1 MASGGAERRPSMQ
14 ELIRRRRRA
23 GFVGRRDELAAF
35 RENFDLPVDDERH
48 RFLFHVHGN
57 AGVGKTSLVR
67 ELEQLARDRGAL
79 TAYVDEAVGS
89 VPEALSAISAQFARQ
104 GRRFKDLDRL
114 LAAHRDRRHEAESVS
129 AAAAATVDGPQRGP
143 LVDPQPVPSP
153 AGMAA
158 ARAGLVG
165 LGLVPGV
172 GAFAGAVDP
181 AQLAQGA
188 DRLRAG
194 LSARFRNQEDV
205 QLVLSPERVLTPV
218 LITEL
223 SDAAAAAPWIVLFF
237 DTYEIT
243 APILDGWLH
252 EVMTT
257 ERHGA
262 LPANV
267 VVVTAGQRP
276 FDTTRWGGYADFMAD
291 VPLGPFTEL
300 EARGL
305 LADKGV
311 AAEPVVEEVLRLTGG
326 LPVLVSMLAEGRPV
340 DLDDVSDPSSTA
352 VERFLKWE
360 ADPVRRA
367 AALACALPRRLDGDV
382 FRAAVDCADEEAPGL
397 FGWLRSLPFVSDRG
411 DRVQYHA
418 VVRAPMLRLQ
428 RNRSPRGWARRQQRL
443 AETFTAWRAEAEQG
457 VTVDDLWSDDS
468 WWELRLSQTYHL
480 LCADPRGA
488 LPHALRGAV
497 DACDKGEVMAR
508 RWAQL
513 LIEAGDDVEAEGVG
527 RWGRDLLAALAE
539 GSPVDALGLLLDR
552 AGLDTEGQA
561 LARTLRGRDLRESGE
576 YDRALAEYDRAVEL
590 DPEQERAYFGRGF
603 THKLRHE
610 FDAALADLDR
620 AHELDPDADRVLA
633 LRGETHRLRGDHE
646 AAIADL
652 DRAIAM
658 DPADPMPWA
667 DRGLV
672 RNGLGQNDAA
682 LADLDRAVELDPD
695 YAWALVQR
703 AGVHSDREETERALA
718 DLDRALALAPQW
730 SYIVRVRG
738 NALRA
743 AGRWQE
749 ALAEY
754 GRAVELL
761 PDDATAFAGR
771 GVAHSC
777 LDQEEE
783 ALADLD
789 RAVELAPDYV
799 WALGHRSRVHCYRD
813 EYERALADADRA
825 VALLPGDA
833 WCLYCRA
840 NALYGLDRL
849 EEATADLDKA
859 LEADP
864 DYGTALCKRG
874 AIRHE
879 QGRYAEAFEDLER
892 ALDLEPDAAWYLMR
906 HAITCRA
913 TGRIERA
920 LTDIA
925 RYNEA
930 STDSSWGHETAARIH
945 LWCGRPREALAEI
958 SAAVAAGAE
967 ETDLL
972 EELSAVHRRTGR
984 WSLARE
990 AARRMPDEVDSLGF
1004 LALAESGERG
1014 AAAAAPLWRELN
1026 ACLPRSA
1033 DGQPDAASAA
1043 MIAAA
1048 QDDWPAL
1055 DTHLTAFVTSDQ
1067 EWDDLAELAE
1077 LMTELL
1083 HAPGADRGRL
1093 GPRIAR
1099 VAAARDAVR
1108 ARYAE
1113 TTSGEDE
1120 KAW

>member
-89 VPEALSAISAQFARQ
+89 VPEALSAIGAQFARQ

-129 AAAAATVDGPQRGP
+129 AAAAAALEAQQAAGPGP
-143 LVDPQPVPSP
+143 DPVLNAQPSPSP
-153 AGMAA
+153 ASMAA
-158 ARAGLVG
+158 ARASLVG

-300 EARGL
+300 ESRGL
-305 LADKGV
+305 LAGKGV

-340 DLDDVSDPSSTA
+340 DLDDVSDPSATA

-382 FRAAVDCADEEAPGL
+382 FRAAVDCADDEAPGL
-397 FGWLRSLPFVSDRG
+397 FGWLRALPFVSDRG

-428 RNRSPRGWARRQQRL
+428 RNRSPRGWTRQQQRL
-443 AETFTAWRAEAEQG
+443 AELFGGWRAEAEQG
-457 VTVDDLWSDDS
+457 ATEDDLWSDDA
-468 WWELRLSQTYHL
+468 WWELRISQAYHQ

-513 LIEAGDDVEAEGVG
+513 LTEAGDDAEAEGVG
-527 RWGRDLLAALAE
+527 QWGRDLLAELAD

-561 LARTLRGRDLRESGE
+561 LARTLRGRELRESGE
-576 YDRALAEYDRAVEL
+576 YDRALVEYDRAVEL
-590 DPEQERAYFGRGF
+590 DPAQERAYFGRGF
-603 THKLRHE
+603 THKLRE
-610 FDAALADLDR
+610 EYAAALADLDR
-620 AHELDPDADRVLA
+620 AYELDPDADRVLA
-633 LRGETHRLRGDHE
+633 LRGETHRLLGDFD
-646 AAIADL
+646 AAIRDL
-652 DRAIAM
+652 DGAIER
-658 DPADPMPWA
+658 DPTDPMPWA
-667 DRGLV
+667 DRGVARHALG
-672 RNGLGQNDAA
+672 RN
-682 LADLDRAVELDPD
+682 
-695 YAWALVQR
+695 
-703 AGVHSDREETERALA
+703 
-718 DLDRALALAPQW
+718 
-730 SYIVRVRG
+730 
-738 NALRA
+738 
-743 AGRWQE
+743 
-749 ALAEY
+749 
-754 GRAVELL
+754 
-761 PDDATAFAGR
+761 
-771 GVAHSC
+771 
-777 LDQEEE
+777 EE

-789 RAVELAPDYV
+789 RAVELDAEYAWALAQRSSVRSDRGEHEQAVADLDRALELAPEWAWIVRMRGHALRAAGRWQEALDQYGRAIELVPDDATAHAGRGVALSILDQDDEALTELDRAIELAPDYV
-799 WALGHRSRVHCYRD
+799 WALAHRSRQLCYRD

-825 VALLPGDA
+825 VTLLPGDA

-840 NALYGLDRL
+840 DALHGLGRI
-849 EEATADLDKA
+849 EEAAADLDKA
-859 LEADP
+859 VDADP
-864 DYGTALCKRG
+864 DYGNARCKRG
-874 AIRHE
+874 TVRHV
-879 QGRYAEAFEDLER
+879 QGRYTEAFEDLDR
-892 ALDLEPDAAWYLMR
+892 ALELDPDAGWYLMR

-920 LTDIA
+920 LADMA
-925 RYNEA
+925 RYNEV
-930 STDSSWGHETAARIH
+930 STDSSWGHENAARIH

-958 SAAVAAGAE
+958 SAAVAAGAD

-990 AARRMPDEVDSLGF
+990 AARRMSDEVDRLGF

-1014 AAAAAPLWRELN
+1014 AAAAAPLWRELF

-1033 DGQPDAASAA
+1033 DGEPDADSAA
-1043 MIAAA
+1043 MVAAA

-1055 DTHLTAFVTSDQ
+1055 DTHLTAFVTSEQ
-1067 EWDDLAELAE
+1067 EWDDLAELAQ

-1083 HAPGADRGRL
+1083 HAPGADRARLAPRL
-1093 GPRIAR
+1093 GR
-1099 VAAARDAVR
+1099 VTAAREAIR
-1108 ARYAE
+1108 ERYA
-1113 TTSGEDE
+1113 
-1120 KAW
+1120 